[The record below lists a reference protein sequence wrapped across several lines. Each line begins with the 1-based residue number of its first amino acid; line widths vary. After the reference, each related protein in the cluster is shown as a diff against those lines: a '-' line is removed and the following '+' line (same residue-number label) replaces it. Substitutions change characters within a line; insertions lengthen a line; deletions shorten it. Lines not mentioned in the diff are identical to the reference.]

1 MPDNSTWYGRA
12 ARAFGDTINIGVNSA
27 TGGLFN
33 RGIGALMG
41 ASGEQVDRM
50 NQGMR
55 QRTGVSGD
63 LAAGIGSLY
72 GLGKVTRA
80 GGAVI
85 GAARAAPT
93 AAALVP
99 TAGISTAAR
108 FLVGRAGPGLVPV
121 VAATAP
127 KASTVLK
134 AAAGLGIVGSSLADG
149 MSSRVTPAASTTGV
163 GPQGKYTPEQ
173 LAAREAYIANPV
185 ESSLA
190 AGRAATAALTPYDRQ
205 LAALDT
211 IFKSPNATLTDLQ
224 AATGMLPAP
233 PRARTAKDTAFGQT
247 AELSRQIYES
257 QIASIAAQKDAG
269 EITDAQAQLA
279 TKQAMEAEFQRQSG
293 MQGLNPMN
301 MMQAQM
307 MTPDEESQ

>member
-12 ARAFGDTINIGVNSA
+12 ARAFGDTVNIGVNTA
-27 TGGLFN
+27 TAGLLN

-41 ASGEQVDRM
+41 ASGEQVDKM

-55 QRTGVSGD
+55 QRTGVGGD
-63 LAAGIGSLY
+63 LAAGLGAVY
-72 GLGKVTRA
+72 GLGKASRA
-80 GGAVI
+80 AGAVS
-85 GAARAAPT
+85 GAVRAAPT
-93 AAALVP
+93 AVALVP
-99 TAGISTAAR
+99 TAGIGTAAR
-108 FLVGRAGPGLVPV
+108 FLVGRAGPGLVPA
-121 VAATAP
+121 VARATAP

-134 AAAGLGIVGSSLADG
+134 AAAGLGIVGGAVANG
-149 MSSRVTPAASTTGV
+149 MSSRVTPAATGV

-173 LAAREAYIANPV
+173 LAARDEYLANPV

-224 AATGMLPAP
+224 AATAMLPAVP
-233 PRARTAKDTAFGQT
+233 KQGTKKDAAFGQT
-247 AELSRQIYES
+247 AELSRAIFEQ
-257 QIASIAAQKDAG
+257 QIASISAQKDAG
-269 EITDAQAQLA
+269 EIDDAQAQLA

-301 MMQAQM
+301 IMQAQM
-307 MTPDEESQ
+307 MAPDEESQ